1 MVELL
6 EKSRVRPAGKTL
18 KSDHFFEAL
27 IMTMP
32 TPVCVISH
40 NKTVLFSNPAFQ
52 SLCQTNALFSSG
64 SSLALV
70 DKQGQHAYTD
80 AIDDIIRGHT
90 SSQTI
95 LVGSTRAATAMWA
108 TLTPGATRDTVILSI
123 ISPGLIDVEQEPL
136 ELRLRTL
143 FGLTGM
149 EIQCALLLV
158 RGLSASAIAKQRGVS
173 LSTIRTQLRAIR
185 AKMCVTSSL
194 AVATQISKL
203 SMPFGGAALRP

>member
-1 MVELL
+1 M
-6 EKSRVRPAGKTL
+6 GKPL

-27 IMTMP
+27 ITNIP
-32 TPVCVISH
+32 TPVCVMRD

-52 SLCQTNALFSSG
+52 SLRQNNALFLSG
-64 SSLALV
+64 ASLTLV
-70 DKQGQHAYTD
+70 DKQAQRAYTD
-80 AIDDIIRGHT
+80 AIDAIVRGHA
-90 SSQTI
+90 SSQTL
-95 LVGSTRAATAMWA
+95 LVGATQAATAVWV
-108 TLTPGATRDTVILSI
+108 TLTQGDTRNTVILTI
-123 ISPGLIDVEQEPL
+123 ISPELIDAGQEPL
-136 ELRLRTL
+136 ALRLRTQ

-149 EIQCALLLV
+149 ETQCALLLV

-203 SMPFGGAALRP
+203 AMPFGSAALSP